1 MATIGV
7 ATGVDGAAGV
17 SVGDKN
23 AFTDATKSVTS
34 WPVWLIIVCSLG
46 GALLFFL
53 LFIMCMC
60 ITASTRKNKAVR
72 KTSTVGA
79 YTRSGCDYGTLSL

>member
-1 MATIGV
+1 MANIGV
-7 ATGVDGAAGV
+7 ETGGVGASGV
-17 SVGDKN
+17 PVVDKN

-46 GALLFFL
+46 GALFFFL

-60 ITASTRKNKAVR
+60 ITASTRKNKAAR

-79 YTRSGCDYGTLSL
+79 YTRSGRDYGTLSL

>member
-1 MATIGV
+1 MTGEVITSGV
-7 ATGVDGAAGV
+7 P
-17 SVGDKN
+17 VGNKN

-46 GALLFFL
+46 GALFFFL

-60 ITASTRKNKAVR
+60 ITASTRKNTAR
-72 KTSTVGA
+72 KSVVKS
-79 YTRSGCDYGTLSL
+79 RKDQDYGAISL